1 MYLLFK
7 IVYLFSG
14 FIVSLL
20 SVNDENLCP
29 KLYNP
34 NVCTALEGTHLCL
47 IHIPHSKPKKDIT
60 KTTK

>member
-1 MYLLFK
+1 MYLLFN

-20 SVNDENLCP
+20 SFNDENLCP

-34 NVCTALEGTHLCL
+34 NVCTALEGTNFCL
-47 IHIPHSKPKKDIT
+47 IHFHTQSRKKDIT